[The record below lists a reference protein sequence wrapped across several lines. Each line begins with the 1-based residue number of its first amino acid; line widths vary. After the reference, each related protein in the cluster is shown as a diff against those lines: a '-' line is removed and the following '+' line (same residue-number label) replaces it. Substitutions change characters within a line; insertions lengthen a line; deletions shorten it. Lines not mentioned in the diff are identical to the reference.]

1 MEITLNDERAHTAT
15 LAVTLTAEEVEE
27 LGASAWG
34 RLARILKTD
43 VASVRTRA
51 TGMLTDNEQVRYLQE
66 TVMAKAAEQALRA
79 FDIEFMLTPEVSAD
93 TPLVE
98 GEEFSFHVTAHRV
111 PDMNIDLETPADS
124 GMPPRDPQAE
134 ITDYDRKRAR
144 RLLKARLNG
153 TVPEPLVKAA
163 MKLREQEFQRELYQ
177 QGLTYREWRIQ
188 NNMKPKEVEAMM
200 REETIQQLFEEIAL
214 DLAFF
219 RNGLE
224 AGSEEER
231 VILAEMAP
239 GRESALFEDLADAGR
254 VCLLKQ
260 KARRYA
266 AEQWAVEHLL

>member
-1 MEITLNDERAHTAT
+1 MDITLNDERAHTAT
-15 LAVTLTAEEVEE
+15 LAVTLTAEEIEE

-51 TGMLTDNEQVRYLQE
+51 AGMLTENEQAVYLQE

-79 FDIEFMLTPEVSAD
+79 FDIEFMLTPEVRAD
-93 TPLVE
+93 APLVE
-98 GEEFSFHVTAHRV
+98 GEEFHFHVTAHRV
-111 PDMNIDLETPADS
+111 PDMSIDLETPADS
-124 GMPPRDPQAE
+124 GMPPRDPQAD

-163 MKLREQEFQRELYQ
+163 VALREQEFQRELYQ

-200 REETIQQLFEEIAL
+200 REEAVDQLFQEIAL

-219 RNGLE
+219 HNGLE
-224 AGSEEER
+224 TGPEEER
-231 VILAEMAP
+231 VVLSEMAP

-260 KARRYA
+260 KARRYV
-266 AEQWAVEHLL
+266 AEQWAVKNLL